1 MMITQIFEDISS
13 FRQRSVVDVLKIR
26 QEYARETSVKPSL
39 ITVERNVIGYIA
51 GYMCRKTRDRLQR
64 CNNEKFSRVLSVLN
78 QKLLSMKTAPAAM
91 SFPNLMSLIL
101 SRGGLS
107 LVDYSIFNLFCY
119 VEVSIRPFLNLARF
133 RCSTRRSD
141 TELLAQEIVLWN
153 RSMQF
158 KRRFLYST
166 WISIYDFYRLE
177 NHRENCPLIL
187 SSESNCPG
195 IICDDDWSSAKSWV
209 MIFSAKS
216 KSFAESY
223 ETVSVWNHHQAIRC
237 CYEIVCGIITLCP
250 KGNVGFT
257 SGRSVVELSWT
268 ELGSETKLK
277 RRQIWKV

>member
-1 MMITQIFEDISS
+1 MWSITLSRDDLVSSSKRHQDVAQHLNQFRQDEELILKSTELCRFLRLDSVDTLLLQMMITQIFEDISS

-64 CNNEKFSRVLSVLN
+64 CNSGKFSRVLSVLN

-166 WISIYDFYRLE
+166 
-177 NHRENCPLIL
+177 
-187 SSESNCPG
+187 
-195 IICDDDWSSAKSWV
+195 
-209 MIFSAKS
+209 
-216 KSFAESY
+216 
-223 ETVSVWNHHQAIRC
+223 
-237 CYEIVCGIITLCP
+237 
-250 KGNVGFT
+250 
-257 SGRSVVELSWT
+257 
-268 ELGSETKLK
+268 
-277 RRQIWKV
+277 